1 MVKKKFKE
9 SLEKAKALESEE
21 KELRNLHEIEKD
33 EDKFEEEEKILKK
46 SIGKLYNTKKKNK
59 KQKTKK
65 KRNK

>member
-46 SIGKLYNTKKKNK
+46 SIGKLYKTK
-59 KQKTKK
+59 KK